1 MSTKQALL
9 RKTTT
14 QSLWLCLFLFFSCE
28 SSVEETQDPP
38 SGAVLSL
45 PKVILAYET
54 PVLPATSAPEPEDH
68 ESRLSEKLNRLAK
81 TSVSA
86 DTTDLA
92 GSFRLGKIDL
102 AFLSPRNAVP
112 LLDQKVA
119 SIFLVRLPGD
129 KPEKSIWLCKKEK
142 NYADISE
149 AKGKAIAFA
158 NRASDPGCLIPIRDL
173 SRRNLIG
180 SDRALTDFFSQVIYG
195 DDSVSVVRKVLNGE
209 VEAVAM
215 GSSAFETLDEKTKAR
230 LRIFQ
235 EQESVPPDVL
245 CIRASI
251 LAPDRAIIE
260 QAFMDMNADNPDV
273 VRSFFGGKLAKPAQ
287 GHLDLT
293 RETLEAIKTV
303 KP

>member
-38 SGAVLSL
+38 SGAALSL
-45 PKVILAYET
+45 PKVILAFEST
-54 PVLPATSAPEPEDH
+54 VLPAKLSAEKEDL

-81 TSVSA
+81 TTVSA

-245 CIRASI
+245 CIRSSI
-251 LAPDRAIIE
+251 SAPDRAIIE

>member
-1 MSTKQALL
+1 MLTKRAFL
-9 RKTTT
+9 RKTIP
-14 QSLWLCLFLFFSCE
+14 QSLWLCLFLFYSCE
-28 SSVEETQDPP
+28 SGVEETQDPP
-38 SGAVLSL
+38 SGAALSL
-45 PKVILAYET
+45 PKVILALEST
-54 PVLPATSAPEPEDH
+54 LLPAKFSAEKKDL
-68 ESRLSEKLNRLAK
+68 ESRLSEKLNRLAE
-81 TSVSA
+81 TTLSA
-86 DTTDLA
+86 NMTDMA

-102 AFLSPRNAVP
+102 AFLSPRNAVA

-119 SIFLVRLPGD
+119 SVFLARLPND

-158 NRASDPGCLIPIRDL
+158 NRGSDPGYLIPIRDL
-173 SRRNLIG
+173 SKRNLIG
-180 SDRALTDFFSQVIYG
+180 ADRALTDFFSQVIYG
-195 DDSVSVVRKVLNGE
+195 DDSTSVVRKVLNGE

-230 LRIFQ
+230 LRVFQ
-235 EQESVPPDVL
+235 EQESVPSDVL
-245 CIRASI
+245 CIRSSISAS
-251 LAPDRAIIE
+251 DRAIIE
-260 QAFMDMNADNPDV
+260 QAFMDMNADNPDL
-273 VRSFFGGKLAKPAQ
+273 VRSVFGGKLVKPDQ

>member
-1 MSTKQALL
+1 MSTKQAFL

-28 SSVEETQDPP
+28 SGVEETQDPS
-38 SGAVLSL
+38 SGSALSL
-45 PKVILAYET
+45 PKVILAFEST
-54 PVLPATSAPEPEDH
+54 VLPAKLSAEKEDL
-68 ESRLSEKLNRLAK
+68 ESRLSEKLNRLAE
-81 TSVSA
+81 TTVSA
-86 DTTDLA
+86 DTTDMT

-195 DDSVSVVRKVLNGE
+195 DGSASVVRKVLNGE
-209 VEAVAM
+209 VEALAM

-230 LRIFQ
+230 LRVFQ
-235 EQESVPPDVL
+235 EQESVPSDVL
-245 CIRASI
+245 CIRSSISAS
-251 LAPDRAIIE
+251 DRAIIE
-260 QAFMDMNADNPDV
+260 QAFMDMNADNPDL
-273 VRSFFGGKLAKPAQ
+273 VRSVFGGKLVQPDQ

>member
-1 MSTKQALL
+1 M
-9 RKTTT
+9 
-14 QSLWLCLFLFFSCE
+14 WLCLFLFFSCE
-28 SSVEETQDPP
+28 SGVEETQDPP
-38 SGAVLSL
+38 SGAALSL
-45 PKVILAYET
+45 PKVILAFEST
-54 PVLPATSAPEPEDH
+54 ALPAKLSAEKEDL

-81 TSVSA
+81 TTVSA

-92 GSFRLGKIDL
+92 GSFRSGKIDL

-173 SRRNLIG
+173 SKKKPDWIRPGADRLFLSGHLRRRLRLDGKKSPERRGG
-180 SDRALTDFFSQVIYG
+180 SHSHGELR
-195 DDSVSVVRKVLNGE
+195 VRRPR
-209 VEAVAM
+209 
-215 GSSAFETLDEKTKAR
+215 DEKTKAR

-235 EQESVPPDVL
+235 NKGRCRPTL
-245 CIRASI
+245 FAS
-251 LAPDRAIIE
+251 
-260 QAFMDMNADNPDV
+260 
-273 VRSFFGGKLAKPAQ
+273 
-287 GHLDLT
+287 GHPYRPRT
-293 RETLEAIKTV
+293 GPSSSRHSWI
-303 KP
+303 

>member
-1 MSTKQALL
+1 MSTKQAIL

-14 QSLWLCLFLFFSCE
+14 QSLWLCLFLLFSCE
-28 SSVEETQDPP
+28 SGEEETKDPP
-38 SGAVLSL
+38 SDTELSL
-45 PKVILAYET
+45 QKVIFMLEST
-54 PVLPATSAPEPEDH
+54 VLPAKLSAEKEDL
-68 ESRLSEKLNRLAK
+68 ESLLSEKLNRLAE
-81 TSVSA
+81 TTVSA
-86 DTTDLA
+86 DTTDMA

-119 SIFLVRLPGD
+119 SVFLVRPPGD

-173 SRRNLIG
+173 SKRNLIG
-180 SDRALTDFFSQVIYG
+180 ADRALTDFFSQVIYG
-195 DDSVSVVRKVLNGE
+195 DDSASVVRKVLNGE
-209 VEAVAM
+209 VAAIAI
-215 GSSAFETLDEKTKAR
+215 GSSAFEGLDEKTKAR

-235 EQESVPPDVL
+235 EQGSVPSDVL
-245 CIRASI
+245 CIRSSISAS
-251 LAPDRAIIE
+251 DRAIIE
-260 QAFMDMNADNPDV
+260 QAFMDMNAENPDL
-273 VRSFFGGKLAKPAQ
+273 VRRVFGGKLAKPDQ

-293 RETLEAIKTV
+293 RETLEAIKTL

>member
-1 MSTKQALL
+1 M
-9 RKTTT
+9 
-14 QSLWLCLFLFFSCE
+14 
-28 SSVEETQDPP
+28 
-38 SGAVLSL
+38 
-45 PKVILAYET
+45 
-54 PVLPATSAPEPEDH
+54 
-68 ESRLSEKLNRLAK
+68 NRLAK
-81 TSVSA
+81 TTVSA

-245 CIRASI
+245 CIRSSI
-251 LAPDRAIIE
+251 SAPDRAIIE

-273 VRSFFGGKLAKPAQ
+273 VGSFFGGKLAKPAK